1 MAFEKAAHGL
11 CTLLCLLVQ
20 AAAFAPEPRITWQ
33 QPEVSLTRFQELGI
47 SNYSTLLLSEDKEV
61 LYIGA
66 REVIFAVNSLDIS
79 EKKNEAYWRVTEEK
93 SAGCEKKGKSRQ
105 TDCLNYIRVLQPLN
119 ETSLYV
125 CGTSAFHPVCDFLEL
140 SSFEL
145 MGKSEDGKG
154 KCPFDPAH
162 SYTSVMVDGELYSG
176 TFYTFLGS
184 EPIIGRHS
192 SQGLLRTEYAVP
204 WLNEPRF
211 VHADVIRAPENNP
224 DGDDDKVYFFFTEVS
239 VEYEFFNKLLIP
251 RIARVCKSDQG
262 GLRTLQKRWTTFL
275 KARLICHST
284 ENNLIFNVVNDVY
297 IVKSPDLQDPV
308 VYGVFTPHL
317 NNVGMSAVCAYSL
330 SAIEEVFSKG
340 KYMQSATVEAHTKW
354 VQYNGQVPKPRPGA
368 CINNE
373 AKAMNY
379 TSSLNLSDKT
389 LKFVK
394 DHLLMDESVTPIG
407 RKPRLVLQNVT
418 YTQIV
423 VDRVTALDGNT
434 YDVMFLST
442 DKGILHKSI
451 SHDTEMHIIE
461 ETVLFPDHE
470 SVETLILSNKQNKR
484 YIYAG
489 SNAGVVQS
497 PVAFCEKLSSC
508 AECVL
513 TRDPYCAWHPVK
525 NTCVNILLESN
536 TDRVLIQSLSGD
548 SSQCPDS
555 SDKGIQESMRYSVKA
570 GSTVELKCSYK
581 SNLASTVWTFNGNSL
596 SMASSKYIVN
606 HALILLNVTES
617 DAGTYQC
624 WSQELVLNKEFSLLI
639 IEHVVEIKKTPPP
652 LIRTTP
658 TTTSAQ
664 ISTRT
669 EGLILTTRFFT
680 MQKEKTT
687 RMSTTPVMTT
697 SSGGAVTYVNDKMT
711 TPTASLSEVFSSV
724 PNAEMGRA
732 LYLSNNNDCSLLIIL
747 VIVFFLLFV
756 SLLTYNCY
764 KGFLPDTCLKYR
776 SAMLSGK
783 KKTPPGVKDCEQ
795 GLKEN
800 LVEKG
805 CTENQC
811 SGTPKAPLDTGYETD
826 PDCANGNITIKE
838 EVTTEETEKD
848 QPFDVKCEIKYADS
862 DGD

>member
-548 SSQCPDS
+548 SSQCPAS
-555 SDKGIQESMRYSVKA
+555 SPIPFPSSA
-570 GSTVELKCSYK
+570 
-581 SNLASTVWTFNGNSL
+581 TFFVS
-596 SMASSKYIVN
+596 SMASELHPSLSSMQPEVLSSADPDVVTLLPPFLSDQGQLVHIHGTLHLFCHATGPKDIRFTWEKDGVKMESCEKEAMYPLPDGNVHILSWVRDIATKDAEYHCTVHSAVGRKTSKVFIRVTGTLNHGWSNELSRWKSAVN
-606 HALILLNVTES
+606 
-617 DAGTYQC
+617 
-624 WSQELVLNKEFSLLI
+624 
-639 IEHVVEIKKTPPP
+639 EHSNIMEGWKKTWE
-652 LIRTTP
+652 
-658 TTTSAQ
+658 SCN
-664 ISTRT
+664 
-669 EGLILTTRFFT
+669 
-680 MQKEKTT
+680 KK
-687 RMSTTPVMTT
+687 
-697 SSGGAVTYVNDKMT
+697 D
-711 TPTASLSEVFSSV
+711 
-724 PNAEMGRA
+724 
-732 LYLSNNNDCSLLIIL
+732 
-747 VIVFFLLFV
+747 V
-756 SLLTYNCY
+756 S
-764 KGFLPDTCLKYR
+764 
-776 SAMLSGK
+776 
-783 KKTPPGVKDCEQ
+783 
-795 GLKEN
+795 
-800 LVEKG
+800 
-805 CTENQC
+805 
-811 SGTPKAPLDTGYETD
+811 
-826 PDCANGNITIKE
+826 
-838 EVTTEETEKD
+838 
-848 QPFDVKCEIKYADS
+848 
-862 DGD
+862 